1 MDLLNVIKSTSATES
16 IPQSSSSNMTLQ
28 SDAIFEA
35 IKERVNADKAK
46 AKSVNGVFNYKIT
59 LDGKVV
65 KEWSE

>member
-46 AKSVNGVFNYKIT
+46 AKSVNGIFCYKIT